1 MSFAT
6 RRPKIG
12 LECRPPP
19 LMCRAP
25 SSSSL
30 TVRWWQG
37 GTAARAAPPQRAMPK
52 ALRSGLTRRWTHGL
66 RRLRGTRAARG
77 DIEGGEERGRAVPG
91 RLFSSTQSTSARS
104 GGFEPWA
111 CRRRRSRTTMG
122 TAPPGAPA
130 RPEASPSCG
139 PAATSPGSPRCL
151 LAEAPGR
158 ITPVP
163 LVPTHQMLV
172 PQSKMWLTPQLSHNR
187 IDAYSLARRK
197 AKHTDVAWKKEH
209 GAVHEA
215 TAEPID
221 WWRPSVRQLG
231 RD

>member
-12 LECRPPP
+12 LECRPT

-37 GTAARAAPPQRAMPK
+37 GTAARAGTHRREPCPRRFDQDSRADGRTGSAGCGVP
-52 ALRSGLTRRWTHGL
+52 
-66 RRLRGTRAARG
+66 AR
-77 DIEGGEERGRAVPG
+77 P
-91 RLFSSTQSTSARS
+91 

-111 CRRRRSRTTMG
+111 CRRRRSQATMV

-130 RPEASPSCG
+130 RPEASASCG
-139 PAATSPGSPRCL
+139 PATTSLGSPRCL
-151 LAEAPGR
+151 LAEAPDR

-163 LVPTHQMLV
+163 LVPTHQVLV

-187 IDAYSLARRK
+187 IDGYSLARRK

-231 RD
+231 RV

>member
-1 MSFAT
+1 MTAIDVLKLFFLRQLRGQFGLVSPGFVRTRLPVFSMSAGFSIGFAHGQYGPGRAGADAYVVRYT
-6 RRPKIG
+6 PPENRSRMP
-12 LECRPPP
+12 PPP

-66 RRLRGTRAARG
+66 RRLRGTRA
-77 DIEGGEERGRAVPG
+77 P
-91 RLFSSTQSTSARS
+91 

-163 LVPTHQMLV
+163 LVT
-172 PQSKMWLTPQLSHNR
+172 
-187 IDAYSLARRK
+187 
-197 AKHTDVAWKKEH
+197 
-209 GAVHEA
+209 
-215 TAEPID
+215 
-221 WWRPSVRQLG
+221 
-231 RD
+231 

>member
-12 LECRPPP
+12 LECRPT

-37 GTAARAAPPQRAMPK
+37 GTAARVGTHRRELCPRRFGP
-52 ALRSGLTRRWTHGL
+52 GLTRRWTHGL
-66 RRLRGTRAARG
+66 RRLRGTRA
-77 DIEGGEERGRAVPG
+77 P
-91 RLFSSTQSTSARS
+91 

-111 CRRRRSRTTMG
+111 CRRRRSRATMG

-130 RPEASPSCG
+130 RPEASASCG

-172 PQSKMWLTPQLSHNR
+172 TQSKMWLTPQLSHNR